1 MTTAR
6 ASSDGNGAGVAG
18 SEHAD
23 GNGARVADGN
33 GGRIADANTARVE
46 GPEHAGGNAAR
57 VEGPEHAGGNGAR
70 VGDLELEPTGE
81 VNGAGTRYAGLATRT
96 IAFAADAAVINVV
109 AWGVAAIITLGLSLI
124 AVPDEVRTALV
135 AIGAV
140 LALLW
145 SVGYFVFFWSA
156 SGQTPGDRVLGIRVE
171 DALTGAPVRPR
182 RALLRVIA
190 LPLSALP
197 LCAGFLLILVDDR
210 RRALHDRIARTTVS
224 YALPSV
230 APRRVRRG
238 AGARGRG

>member
-6 ASSDGNGAGVAG
+6 AGAEGNEARVGEG
-18 SEHAD
+18 ERAD
-23 GNGARVADGN
+23 GNGARVGGLERADGN
-33 GGRIADANTARVE
+33 V
-46 GPEHAGGNAAR
+46 
-57 VEGPEHAGGNGAR
+57 AR
-70 VGDLELEPTGE
+70 VGDLELERTGE

-96 IAFAADAAVINVV
+96 LAFGLDAAVINVV
-109 AWGVAAIITLGLSLI
+109 AWAVAAIITLGLSLI
-124 AVPDEVRTALV
+124 AVPDEVRTALI

-145 SVGYFVFFWSA
+145 TMGYFVFFWSA

-182 RALLRVIA
+182 RALLRLLA

-230 APRRVRRG
+230 APRRVRRA

>member
-6 ASSDGNGAGVAG
+6 ART
-18 SEHAD
+18 D
-23 GNGARVADGN
+23 GNGARVVGL
-33 GGRIADANTARVE
+33 E
-46 GPEHAGGNAAR
+46 Q
-57 VEGPEHAGGNGAR
+57 AGGNGAR
-70 VGDLELEPTGE
+70 VGDLELERTGE

-96 IAFAADAAVINVV
+96 LAFAMDAAVINVV
-109 AWGVAAIITLGLSLI
+109 AWAVAAIITLGLSLI
-124 AVPDEVRTALV
+124 TVPDEVRAALI

-140 LALLW
+140 VALLW
-145 SVGYFVFFWSA
+145 TMGYFVFFWSA

-182 RALLRVIA
+182 RALLRLLA

-224 YALPSV
+224 YALPGAA
-230 APRRVRRG
+230 APRRARRA